1 MSQNSPS
8 PAASSLLLVTGAFP
22 QASMTSAVDVT
33 EALDIEPPTTELARR
48 VSSSLG
54 LSTSP
59 SGTFHP
65 ASWAKGAGQLTRSST
80 NKQLKPFAT
89 EDIKILLLENVNKT
103 GRDRLEAQGYQV
115 TFLKTSLPEDEL
127 IAKIRWGS
135 ESGSLSLMGGS
146 WLIIAETTTSLAFVQ
161 RPNSQVAFYG
171 KRRT

>member
-1 MSQNSPS
+1 
-8 PAASSLLLVTGAFP
+8 
-22 QASMTSAVDVT
+22 MTSALDVT

-65 ASWAKGAGQLTRSST
+65 GSWVKGGPGQLTRTST

-135 ESGSLSLMGGS
+135 ISGSFQRKGT
-146 WLIIAETTTSLAFVQ
+146 WLIVAEIITSLAFVQ
-161 RPNSQVAFYG
+161 RPSSQVVSFG

>member
-1 MSQNSPS
+1 MSRILSN
-8 PAASSLLLVTGAFP
+8 PAASSLLLAPGAYP
-22 QASMTSAVDVT
+22 QASMTSALDVT
-33 EALDIEPPTTELARR
+33 EALDIEPPITELARR

-65 ASWAKGAGQLTRSST
+65 ASWAKGGAQLARSST

-103 GRDRLEAQGYQV
+103 GRDLLEAQGYQV

-135 ESGSLSLMGGS
+135 ASSFFNL
-146 WLIIAETTTSLAFVQ
+146 
-161 RPNSQVAFYG
+161 
-171 KRRT
+171 

>member
-1 MSQNSPS
+1 
-8 PAASSLLLVTGAFP
+8 
-22 QASMTSAVDVT
+22 MTSALDIT

-59 SGTFHP
+59 S
-65 ASWAKGAGQLTRSST
+65 WAKGAGQLTRSST
-80 NKQLKPFAT
+80 NKHLKPFAT

-103 GRDRLEAQGYQV
+103 GRDLLEAQGYQV

-135 ESGSLSLMGGS
+135 ASGSLNL
-146 WLIIAETTTSLAFVQ
+146 
-161 RPNSQVAFYG
+161 VAHG
-171 KRRT
+171 

>member
-1 MSQNSPS
+1 
-8 PAASSLLLVTGAFP
+8 
-22 QASMTSAVDVT
+22 MTSALDVT

-59 SGTFHP
+59 TGSFHP
-65 ASWAKGAGQLTRSST
+65 ASWAKGGAQLTRTST
-80 NKQLKPFAT
+80 HKQLKPFAT

-103 GRDRLEAQGYQV
+103 GRDLLEAQGYQV

-135 ESGSLSLMGGS
+135 ASGSFKTGAHG
-146 WLIIAETTTSLAFVQ
+146 
-161 RPNSQVAFYG
+161 
-171 KRRT
+171 

>member
-1 MSQNSPS
+1 
-8 PAASSLLLVTGAFP
+8 
-22 QASMTSAVDVT
+22 MTSALDVT

-59 SGTFHP
+59 TGTFHP
-65 ASWAKGAGQLTRSST
+65 PSWGKGVGQLTRSST

-135 ESGSLSLMGGS
+135 ALYSLDLG
-146 WLIIAETTTSLAFVQ
+146 T
-161 RPNSQVAFYG
+161 YG
-171 KRRT
+171 